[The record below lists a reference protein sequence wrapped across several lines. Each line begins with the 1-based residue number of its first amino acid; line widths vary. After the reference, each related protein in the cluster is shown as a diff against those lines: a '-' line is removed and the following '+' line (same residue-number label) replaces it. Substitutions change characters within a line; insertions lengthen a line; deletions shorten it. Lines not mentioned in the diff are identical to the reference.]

1 MTLPTIL
8 FGIVTSFL
16 LGSGFHLWRGG
27 PLKQLII
34 YLVVS
39 IVGFWLA
46 QFIAMLS
53 QIKFLPVGALQY
65 GFDVIGSLSLLF
77 LAFVLSN
84 SPSQDE
90 KKRRGN
96 R

>member
-8 FGIVTSFL
+8 FGFVTSFL

-27 PLKQLII
+27 PLKQLIL

-39 IVGFWLA
+39 IAGFWLA
-46 QFIAMLS
+46 QFIAILS

-65 GFDVIGSLSLLF
+65 GFDVIGSLAMLF

-84 SPSQDE
+84 NPSQNE
-90 KKRRGN
+90 NKKKR
-96 R
+96 